1 MTCKVFRLFVN
12 IPTAD
17 DKHSF
22 LSRDNLMQVTQVHL
36 SEKQKTFSEFFCAFF
51 NFSTALLPYS
61 LITVKV
67 IELKKVTLC
76 DMEDLK
82 TVC

>member
-1 MTCKVFRLFVN
+1 
-12 IPTAD
+12 
-17 DKHSF
+17 
-22 LSRDNLMQVTQVHL
+22 MQVTQVHL

-67 IELKKVTLC
+67 IIGKSHS
-76 DMEDLK
+76 
-82 TVC
+82 